1 MNERRRV
8 KPHEKDVICFSE
20 VRVEPSHPLK
30 RLVASWS
37 VASAFTSEQQR
48 RSATFFGE
56 ETQRKSAPVTFTKK
70 VAASDM
76 QLILGVP
83 AKPPALRGKEEQ
95 RRERA
100 LIFIK
105 NRSKRYKACSDVVRV
120 AIQDLWRSP
129 KTKPEPSH
137 SGSGLE
143 RRSGGVSAL

>member
-105 NRSKRYKACSDVVRV
+105 NRSKRYKACSDVAEKGSVSRRIFLYFF
-120 AIQDLWRSP
+120 ARS
-129 KTKPEPSH
+129 EN
-137 SGSGLE
+137 L
-143 RRSGGVSAL
+143 